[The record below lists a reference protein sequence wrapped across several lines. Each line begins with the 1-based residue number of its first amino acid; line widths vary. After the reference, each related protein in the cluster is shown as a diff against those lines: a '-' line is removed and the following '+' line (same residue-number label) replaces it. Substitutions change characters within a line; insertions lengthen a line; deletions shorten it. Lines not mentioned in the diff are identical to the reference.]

1 MLNEC
6 EDKYNQKR
14 QKHDRNH
21 EQIPRIQK
29 AFKADVKRVIQVIEE
44 AGNPFMEPSADL
56 MALDTKVVMS
66 AEVIEAVKTAQDIGT
81 RQYQQ
86 FVEGRLN
93 DNVNFYDSITKNN
106 LPLFKTGSKKTSSK
120 DKMKISNMKSDLH
133 LFSRMYISCQ
143 VREGDLEAFFEHENH
158 AWPPS
163 LAENNMMRLGNK
175 SDLMRCLEGLVQY
188 PQETPRVDTKIID
201 GAALVHSLDPNKS
214 NVVVK
219 TFKDY
224 ANLVFVPHVLLH
236 LQSVNRIDV
245 VWDCYKPDSLKSF
258 TRQCRGNGETL
269 RVADNTGL
277 PRNWNSLLRTDS
289 DKTNL
294 YKFLSFAINS
304 GNIPTDKVLL
314 TTYEEHVL
322 SSSPVDLSHLA
333 HMKRLIT
340 G

>member
-1 MLNEC
+1 
-6 EDKYNQKR
+6 
-14 QKHDRNH
+14 
-21 EQIPRIQK
+21 
-29 AFKADVKRVIQVIEE
+29 
-44 AGNPFMEPSADL
+44 MEPSADL

-120 DKMKISNMKSDLH
+120 DNMKSDLD

-201 GAALVHSLDPNKS
+201 GAALVHSLDPNKA

-224 ANLVFVPHVLLH
+224 VNLVFVPHV
-236 LQSVNRIDV
+236 V
-245 VWDCYKPDSLKSF
+245 VV
-258 TRQCRGNGETL
+258 E
-269 RVADNTGL
+269 
-277 PRNWNSLLRTDS
+277 
-289 DKTNL
+289 
-294 YKFLSFAINS
+294 
-304 GNIPTDKVLL
+304 
-314 TTYEEHVL
+314 
-322 SSSPVDLSHLA
+322 
-333 HMKRLIT
+333 
-340 G
+340 